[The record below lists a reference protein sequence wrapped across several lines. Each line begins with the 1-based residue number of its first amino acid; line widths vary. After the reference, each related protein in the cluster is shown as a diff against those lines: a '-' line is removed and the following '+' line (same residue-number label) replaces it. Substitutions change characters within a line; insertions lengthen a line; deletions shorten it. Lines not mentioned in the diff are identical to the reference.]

1 MTEKKFEMNW
11 KQYEEQ
17 LYKYLTSKTQ
27 GEFKDWIQRKTEA
40 GDTYWTNTT
49 TLKSQTEHPGTRI
62 FNVNKR
68 ILKNKAQQEL
78 ETNL

>member
-27 GEFKDWIQRKTEA
+27 GEFKDWI
-40 GDTYWTNTT
+40 
-49 TLKSQTEHPGTRI
+49 
-62 FNVNKR
+62 
-68 ILKNKAQQEL
+68 
-78 ETNL
+78 